1 MPFSL
6 FIISNIILH
15 SHMLPSFKRHQNTS
29 QMLSGHKHPE
39 QKSRGCWGSYPV
51 PASTAFSKFSIIW
64 TWGRKKMVKRGGR
77 LDRQADI
84 RTWQRQPERKT
95 EKRETRGEKGCVQ
108 DSLHPSECQGLCW
121 AQWHPRPLFSS
132 QAPLPLLPCYTSLTL
147 PSPKTHRPSK
157 IRDAQVGPSLGWQW
171 QGDVPQSNRVRNR
184 LKKREHEK
192 IAMGRRKGR
201 ERERQGD
208 AETRMN
214 LSGKPFSHYKVNLLG
229 AGMGKV
235 WEGYL
240 PTLLHLRWGQT
251 PWEVQ
256 WGPFLCPLLCN

>member
-84 RTWQRQPERKT
+84 RTWQRQPERKR
-95 EKRETRGEKGCVQ
+95 RERHGERKGVSKTAFTQVSARGCAGLNGIQ
-108 DSLHPSECQGLCW
+108 DLFLPPKHHSLCSP
-121 AQWHPRPLFSS
+121 A
-132 QAPLPLLPCYTSLTL
+132 TL
-147 PSPKTHRPSK
+147 PSLFPPPKH
-157 IRDAQVGPSLGWQW
+157 IGPLKFGMPKLDPAWDGS
-171 QGDVPQSNRVRNR
+171 DKETFQSNRVRNR

-192 IAMGRRKGR
+192 IDMGRRKGR
-201 ERERQGD
+201 EREGD

-235 WEGYL
+235 WEGCL
-240 PTLLHLRWGQT
+240 PTLLHLRWGQA